1 MRKSPRADLEVKV
14 VSVTGGKALPYS
26 SEWCIPDLR
35 VGCVATVEPGGLFVV
50 RDAGISPRA
59 DSEVIK

>member
-14 VSVTGGKALPYS
+14 VSVTGGKALPDS

-50 RDAGISPRA
+50 YVMRVLAHGLIRR
-59 DSEVIK
+59 